1 MGDHDRLVA
10 ELTPIYEGVRGPVA
24 WLTFVTAFLVLAPSW
39 YMMEVYDRVVNSR
52 NLFTLGML
60 TLAVLALIA
69 VLELFEWRRSEALR
83 GASVA
88 LDDALSPRLFS
99 LSFGAALV
107 HGPQAANKALGHLQG
122 VRNFLTSPALTGLLD
137 TPAALLFLVLLW
149 LIHPWLSVVALAAA
163 GLQVASAWLLDRQ
176 SRESARLGAQGGA
189 GAQSYAER
197 MLEQAP
203 VLEALGMRQAVT
215 QRWAQQQ
222 GKAWVEQQK
231 TAHVTA
237 GHQAFSRWLQQTVGS
252 ALLGVACWLLLDD
265 RLAGGPGM
273 MIVASILGGRVVAPL
288 VQVVTQWSA
297 VGQARSAWQ
306 GLSELFATHP
316 GSSDELPLPAPKG
329 RLAVE
334 QLVVTLSGPARTPLL
349 KGLSFQLKP
358 GEILVVLGNSGAGK
372 TTLARA
378 LIGILPPA
386 SGAVRLDGVDV
397 SSWNRDELGSHL
409 GYLPQQVNLLDGTL
423 ADNIGRFG
431 LTDPAKVMDAVNA
444 AGLDTFVQSLP
455 QGIDSELG
463 VGGAWLSGG
472 LRQRVGLARALYGQ
486 PALVVLD
493 EPNASL
499 DEAGDAALAMA
510 LNALRARGCTVVV
523 MSHRRSVIGQADHL
537 LVLRDGQQVGFGPR
551 DDVLDALRK
560 AGAFPA
566 DAAPA
571 AAQLSRSE
579 APHEATAP

>member
-1 MGDHDRLVA
+1 MGDRDRLGA
-10 ELTPIYEGVRGPVA
+10 ELAPIYESVRGPVA
-24 WLTFVTAFLVLAPSW
+24 WLTLATAFLVLAPSW

-60 TLAVLALIA
+60 SLAVLALIA

-83 GASVA
+83 GASLA

-107 HGPQAANKALGHLQG
+107 QGPQAANKALGHLQG

-149 LIHPWLSVVALAAA
+149 LIHPWLSVVALVAA

-176 SRESARLGAQGGA
+176 TSESARLGAQGGA
-189 GAQSYAER
+189 GAQAYAER

-215 QRWAQQQ
+215 QRWVQQQ
-222 GKAWVEQQK
+222 GKAWTEQQK
-231 TAHVTA
+231 TAHFTA
-237 GHQAFSRWLQQTVGS
+237 GHQAFSRWLQQIVGS

-288 VQVVTQWSA
+288 VQVVTQWTA
-297 VGQARSAWQ
+297 VVQARGAWQ
-306 GLSELFATHP
+306 GLSELFAAHP
-316 GSSDELPLPAPKG
+316 APADELPLPAPKG

-358 GEILVVLGNSGAGK
+358 GEVLVVLGNSGAGK

-397 SSWNRDELGSHL
+397 SSWNRDELGPHL

-431 LTDPAKVMDAVNA
+431 PAEPAKIMDAVNA
-444 AGLDTFVQSLP
+444 AGLSAFVEGLP
-455 QGIDSELG
+455 KGIDSELG

-499 DEAGDAALAMA
+499 DEAGDAALAVA
-510 LNALRARGCTVVV
+510 LDALRARACTVVV
-523 MSHRRSVIGQADHL
+523 MSHRKSVIGQADHL

-551 DDVLDALRK
+551 DDVLEALRK

-566 DAAPA
+566 EEAPP
-571 AAQLSRSE
+571 AAQLPRTPV
-579 APHEATAP
+579 APGLA